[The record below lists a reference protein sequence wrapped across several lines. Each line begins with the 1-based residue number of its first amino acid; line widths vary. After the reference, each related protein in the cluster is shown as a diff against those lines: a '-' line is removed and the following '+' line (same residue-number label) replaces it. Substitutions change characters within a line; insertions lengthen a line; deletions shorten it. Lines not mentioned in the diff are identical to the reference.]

1 LHAYFLPLDG
11 NGRVRFKP
19 LAEFLRDRIVD
30 YAIPRRTIEQAR
42 QEADASGST
51 APILK
56 LERQAERLFTTLAN
70 SGEGGELLLFAMAEA
85 VFGFAQI
92 LCKMT
97 LKTSPQVHYHG
108 ADGVYAEAREDGG
121 LNIFWAESKVF
132 GDATSA
138 IRECLESLAPFLVEP
153 EGADA
158 KRSQDI
164 LLVNEFANFTDER
177 LVEGLRRALNTDHPT
192 SLTTRHCGFALV
204 AFDCD
209 SYSCELEPSLEQIER
224 SLREE
229 LANWSTSVSRRVHH
243 EKLHSFDVH
252 FICVPM
258 PSAAEFRSYFLELLG
273 VRA

>member
-1 LHAYFLPLDG
+1 LPIQRRTPPPEAAETDIAAALRRAIRGRRDSLDAHLRVLERDLAVEGTHTALHAYFLPLDG

-30 YAIPRRTIEQAR
+30 
-42 QEADASGST
+42 
-51 APILK
+51 
-56 LERQAERLFTTLAN
+56 
-70 SGEGGELLLFAMAEA
+70 
-85 VFGFAQI
+85 
-92 LCKMT
+92 
-97 LKTSPQVHYHG
+97 
-108 ADGVYAEAREDGG
+108 
-121 LNIFWAESKVF
+121 
-132 GDATSA
+132 